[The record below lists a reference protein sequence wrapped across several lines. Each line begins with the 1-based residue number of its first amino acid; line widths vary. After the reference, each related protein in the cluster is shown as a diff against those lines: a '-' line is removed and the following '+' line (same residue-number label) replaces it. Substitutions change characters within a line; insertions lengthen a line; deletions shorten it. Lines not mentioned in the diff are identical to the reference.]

1 MKKQIF
7 IVAISLLILF
17 SLGII
22 FYFYNIKE
30 GATSG
35 AKLAIPFNGIPFG
48 YYRTGDNLMSS
59 IPYGYYIDP
68 NNDSNI
74 LPIINSGIFNNIK
87 LPTLVKELTSMITQA
102 NISGVNDIPTIYILN
117 NLVKNL
123 QPTDKISWT
132 DYSKAAYY
140 KIYTETS
147 GKMAAQITDTS
158 TTQID
163 GTKTT
168 SARYDSNNYTVQY
181 HADPST
187 FSDPNLS
194 DATGAAIV
202 EDQYGNQVALAPL
215 GMKSDISQINYYQ
228 PGTYMYGG
236 SSYVPNYEDSVYLSK
251 LTNQMSMAPVLN
263 SASISGGICAR
274 YKIDPDRL
282 ENECNKITGNVC
294 ASTSCCVLL
303 GGSKCVSGDEKGPTM
318 KSNYGDTMIKNR
330 DYYYYQG
337 KCYGNCPPY

>member
-1 MKKQIF
+1 MKKHIL

-17 SLGII
+17 SLGIV

-30 GATSG
+30 GASG

-48 YYRTGDNLMSS
+48 YYRVGDKLMMS

-74 LPIINSGIFNNIK
+74 LPIINSGIFDNIK
-87 LPTLVKELTSMITQA
+87 LPTLVNELTSMITQA
-102 NISGVNDIPTIYILN
+102 TISNVNDAPTINILN
-117 NLVKNL
+117 NLIQNL
-123 QPTDKISWT
+123 QPTDKVPWT
-132 DYSKAAYY
+132 NYSKSAYY
-140 KIYTETS
+140 KIYTATKA
-147 GKMAAQITDTS
+147 KMAAQISDTS

-163 GTKTT
+163 GTK
-168 SARYDSNNYTVQY
+168 SATIKYDSNNYTVQY

-202 EDQYGNQVALAPL
+202 SDQYGNQVILSPL

-228 PGTYMYGG
+228 PGTYAYGG

-251 LTNQMSMAPVLN
+251 LTKQMSMAPVFD
-263 SASISGGICAR
+263 SASIAGGICAR

-282 ENECNKITGNVC
+282 ENECNKISGNVC
-294 ASTSCCVLL
+294 ASTSCCVLI

-337 KCYGNCPPY
+337 KCYGNCPSY